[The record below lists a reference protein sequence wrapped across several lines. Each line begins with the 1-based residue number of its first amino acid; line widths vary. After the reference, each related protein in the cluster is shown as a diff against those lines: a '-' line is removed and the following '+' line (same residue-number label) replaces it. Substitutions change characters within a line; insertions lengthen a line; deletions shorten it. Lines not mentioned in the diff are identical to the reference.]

1 VIGGGGFSEAALVL
15 RILVFALAFIFFGN
29 FFNSVLIAGNLQK
42 RLMLVLGF
50 AAVTNIGLNLVL
62 IPRFSYYGAA
72 GVSVLTEFIVVAIT
86 FYLSAKKIKYIPKLE
101 KIGSILISA
110 GMMAIFLFVFKKD
123 NFIFL
128 AVSSSFIYFV
138 FLWLFR
144 VVKTE
149 EIKSLI
155 SKKGVQEYGETA

>member
-1 VIGGGGFSEAALVL
+1 
-15 RILVFALAFIFFGN
+15 
-29 FFNSVLIAGNLQK
+29 
-42 RLMLVLGF
+42 
-50 AAVTNIGLNLVL
+50 
-62 IPRFSYYGAA
+62 
-72 GVSVLTEFIVVAIT
+72 
-86 FYLSAKKIKYIPKLE
+86 LE